1 MNKYL
6 EQWASK
12 PMMREL
18 EQGVINAPND
28 LLGCHIFKEED
39 VQIFT
44 AYRPCAQAVWVLDH
58 RGKVAGEMEPMEL
71 EGLFGFVIE
80 KKSARLKTYRLRIQY
95 AEDDIIEIDDPYA
108 FGKMFGELDKHLL
121 AEGNHHK
128 IYNKLGAHRMM
139 RRGVEGTQFAVW
151 APDACSVS
159 VIGEFN
165 MWDARLHKMIMH
177 GSSGIFELFV
187 PGAWEGAAYK
197 YEITSRS
204 GEKLYKTDPYGNY
217 AELRPGNASRI
228 TSLDGYEWGDSAY
241 RKEHAKKSRKI
252 REREPMSIYEV
263 HLASWKKRI
272 EDDDNGNFSYR
283 ELAGMLGDYVSD
295 MGYTHV
301 ELMGIAE
308 YPFDGSW
315 GYQVGCYYAP
325 TSRYGEPKDF
335 MYFVD
340 EMHQRGI
347 EVILDWVPAHFPKDA
362 HCLGHFDGQA
372 LYEHPDSRRG
382 EHPDWGTYIFNYG
395 RMEVKNFLVANALF
409 WIDKFHVDGL
419 RVDAVA
425 SMLYLDY
432 GKQDGQWLPNEDGG
446 HENYEAVHF
455 LQHLNAEVEKEYP
468 GAYIIAE
475 ESTAWPKVT
484 APVLEH
490 GLGFSFK
497 WNMGWMND
505 FLEYMKLDPYFKQ
518 FHHGQLCFSIDY
530 YLSEKY
536 ILVLSHDEVVHGKC
550 SMWNK
555 MPGLEGDKFATLRA
569 TYGFM
574 YGHPGKKLLFMG
586 QEFAQKREWAEYR
599 SLDWFLLDE
608 DIRHRQMQDYIREL
622 NRLYKEYDAF
632 YYNDFDS
639 LGFEWM
645 DCWRPETST
654 VAFVRRGSSTKD
666 QLMFILNFTPVAHEV
681 YQVNAPCKGTF
692 TEILNSDEERF
703 GGLGRVNK
711 KTLKAKKVSKPTV
724 PKPGEAVSEKEKQ
737 DYYEL
742 TLYLPPLSVV
752 ILKYDYVTK

>member
-1 MNKYL
+1 MNTYL
-6 EQWASK
+6 EEWASK
-12 PMMREL
+12 DLIREL
-18 EQGVINAPND
+18 EKGIINAPHD
-28 LLGCHIFKEED
+28 LLGCHIYKEKD

-44 AYRPCAQAVWVLDH
+44 AYRPCAQTIWVINS
-58 RGKVAGEMEPMEL
+58 RGRVVGEMEQMGP
-71 EGLFGFVIE
+71 EGLFGYVIE
-80 KKSARLKTYRLRIQY
+80 KKSARVKRYRFRIKY
-95 AEDDIIEIDDPYA
+95 AEDDIIEIEDPYA
-108 FGKMFGELDKHLL
+108 FEKSFGELDKHLL

-128 IYNKLGAHRMM
+128 IYNKLGAHPMKRN
-139 RRGVEGTQFAVW
+139 GVEGTQFAVW
-151 APDACSVS
+151 APNACSVS
-159 VIGEFN
+159 VVGEFN
-165 MWDARLHKMIMH
+165 MWDGRLHKMIMH
-177 GSSGIFELFV
+177 GSSGIFELFI
-187 PGAWEGAAYK
+187 PGAWEGASYK
-197 YEITSRS
+197 YEITSQD
-204 GEKLYKTDPYGNY
+204 GDKIFKTDPYGNF
-217 AELRPGNASRI
+217 AELRPDNASRI
-228 TSLDGYEWGDSAY
+228 TSLEGYQWGDGDYQKA
-241 RKEHAKKSRKI
+241 HKKKNRKI

-263 HLASWKKRI
+263 HLASWKRRI

-283 ELAGMLGDYVSD
+283 ELADLLGDYVVD

-340 EMHQRGI
+340 RMHQRGI
-347 EVILDWVPAHFPKDA
+347 QVILDWVPAHFPRDA
-362 HCLGHFDGQA
+362 HCLGRFDGQA

-382 EHPDWGTYIFNYG
+382 EHPDWGTYIFDYG

-409 WIDKFHVDGL
+409 WVEKFHVDGL

-432 GKQDGQWLPNEDGG
+432 GKQDGQWLANEDGG
-446 HENYEAVHF
+446 NENYEAVHF
-455 LQHLNAEVEKEYP
+455 LQHLNAEMEKEHP
-468 GAYIIAE
+468 DAYIIAE
-475 ESTAWPKVT
+475 ESTAWPGVT
-484 APVLEH
+484 TPVPDN

-550 SMWNK
+550 SLLEK
-555 MPGLEGDKFATLRA
+555 MPGLEGDKFASLRA
-569 TYGFM
+569 AYGFM

-586 QEFAQKREWAEYR
+586 QEFAQRREWAEFR

-608 DIRHRQMQDYIREL
+608 DVRHRQMQDYIREL
-622 NRLYKEYDAF
+622 NTLYKRYDSL
-632 YYNDFDS
+632 YYNDFDVM
-639 LGFEWM
+639 GFQWM

-654 VAFVRRGSSTKD
+654 VAFVRRGSSSKD
-666 QLMFILNFTPVAHEV
+666 QLMFIVNFTPVAHEK
-681 YQVNAPCKGTF
+681 YRVNAPCKGTF

-703 GGLGRVNK
+703 GGQGRVNAK
-711 KTLKAKKVSKPTV
+711 PLKAKKVAEPTV
-724 PKPGEAVSEKEKQ
+724 PNPDKKVNSKEKMN
-737 DYYEL
+737 YYEL
-742 TLYLPPLSVV
+742 ELYLPPLSVV
-752 ILKYDYVTK
+752 VLKYDYVV

>member
-58 RGKVAGEMEPMEL
+58 RGKVVGEMEPMEL

-362 HCLGHFDGQA
+362 HCLGRFDGQA

-455 LQHLNAEVEKEYP
+455 LQ
-468 GAYIIAE
+468 
-475 ESTAWPKVT
+475 
-484 APVLEH
+484 
-490 GLGFSFK
+490 
-497 WNMGWMND
+497 
-505 FLEYMKLDPYFKQ
+505 
-518 FHHGQLCFSIDY
+518 
-530 YLSEKY
+530 LSL
-536 ILVLSHDEVVHGKC
+536 IL
-550 SMWNK
+550 
-555 MPGLEGDKFATLRA
+555 
-569 TYGFM
+569 
-574 YGHPGKKLLFMG
+574 
-586 QEFAQKREWAEYR
+586 
-599 SLDWFLLDE
+599 
-608 DIRHRQMQDYIREL
+608 I
-622 NRLYKEYDAF
+622 
-632 YYNDFDS
+632 
-639 LGFEWM
+639 
-645 DCWRPETST
+645 
-654 VAFVRRGSSTKD
+654 
-666 QLMFILNFTPVAHEV
+666 
-681 YQVNAPCKGTF
+681 
-692 TEILNSDEERF
+692 
-703 GGLGRVNK
+703 
-711 KTLKAKKVSKPTV
+711 
-724 PKPGEAVSEKEKQ
+724 
-737 DYYEL
+737 
-742 TLYLPPLSVV
+742 
-752 ILKYDYVTK
+752 